1 MQNIITINA
10 RLDSPCCIIGSMWR
24 IPYQTN
30 TFYVKQNNLSMWF
43 LLLIRVQRIYDNPKG
58 RNKDS
63 FRILVDRLWP
73 RGLSKDKVKV
83 DLWQKDIAPSNSL
96 RKWFGHDENKWDEFK
111 RKYFKEL
118 DKKSDSDTVDR
129 IIKLAKEQNSITL
142 LYGTKEE
149 RFNNAVALKEYLEE
163 KIIK

>member
-1 MQNIITINA
+1 MTI
-10 RLDSPCCIIGSMWR
+10 R
-24 IPYQTN
+24 IE
-30 TFYVKQNNLSMWF
+30 
-43 LLLIRVQRIYDNPKG
+43 RIYDNPKEV
-58 RNKDS
+58 DS

-73 RGLSKDKVKV
+73 RGSNKEKVRE

-96 RKWFGHDENKWDEFK
+96 RKWFGHDEKKWDEFK

-118 DKKSDSDTVDR
+118 DKKRDSDTVDK

-163 KIIK
+163 KITK

>member
-1 MQNIITINA
+1 LTI
-10 RLDSPCCIIGSMWR
+10 R
-24 IPYQTN
+24 IE
-30 TFYVKQNNLSMWF
+30 
-43 LLLIRVQRIYDNPKG
+43 RVYDNPKEV
-58 RNKDS
+58 DS

-73 RGLSKDKVKV
+73 RGLRKEKIGI

-96 RKWFGHDENKWDEFK
+96 RKWFGHDVKKWDEFK
-111 RKYFKEL
+111 SKYFKEL

-163 KIIK
+163 KITQVEK

>member
-1 MQNIITINA
+1 
-10 RLDSPCCIIGSMWR
+10 LR
-24 IPYQTN
+24 I
-30 TFYVKQNNLSMWF
+30 K
-43 LLLIRVQRIYDNPKG
+43 IERIYDSPKG
-58 RNKDS
+58 DNS

-73 RGLSKDKVKV
+73 RGLSKEKVRI

-96 RKWFGHDENKWDEFK
+96 RKWFGHDENRWDEFK

-118 DKKSDSDTVDR
+118 DKKNDNNNTVDR
-129 IIKLAKEQNSITL
+129 IIKMAKEQNSITL

-163 KIIK
+163 KTKK